1 MAEDI
6 IIVEVIESGIDLVI
20 CDFESAEAV
29 SVSAGI
35 PGPPG
40 KDGPPGAPADGEPGD
55 FFQTALLFSE
65 LDTESKKQTALNNL
79 GLSTVDGGEFFTA
92 TP

>member
-1 MAEDI
+1 MADDNV
-6 IIVEVIESGIDLVI
+6 IVEVVDPGGITLVLCDSEEDLIPVL
-20 CDFESAEAV
+20 
-29 SVSAGI
+29 AGI
-35 PGPPG
+35 PGSP
-40 KDGPPGAPADGEPGD
+40 GPPGAPADGEPGD

-79 GLSTVDGGEFFTA
+79 GLSVIDGGEFFTA